1 LQLRHLAG
9 DLADALLRSSSDCA
23 ILRARGLFDISIKN
37 DITELARGDITVA
50 DALTIELVEADETRP
65 SSSFA
70 RRQADRAAA

>member
-1 LQLRHLAG
+1 
-9 DLADALLRSSSDCA
+9 
-23 ILRARGLFDISIKN
+23 LRARGLFDISIKN